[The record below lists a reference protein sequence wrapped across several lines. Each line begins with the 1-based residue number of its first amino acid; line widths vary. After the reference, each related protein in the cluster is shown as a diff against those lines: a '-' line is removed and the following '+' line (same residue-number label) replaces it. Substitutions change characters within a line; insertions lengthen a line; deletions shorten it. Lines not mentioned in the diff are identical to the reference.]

1 MGNLDGPVAPRRVVR
16 AERGSEKEEEIET
29 EVEVEVEVEPH
40 VNQCL
45 RRPPVSGYSN

>member
-1 MGNLDGPVAPRRVVR
+1 MGNLDGPVAPRRVLG

-29 EVEVEVEVEPH
+29 EVEVEPH

-45 RRPPVSGYSN
+45 RKPPVSGYSN